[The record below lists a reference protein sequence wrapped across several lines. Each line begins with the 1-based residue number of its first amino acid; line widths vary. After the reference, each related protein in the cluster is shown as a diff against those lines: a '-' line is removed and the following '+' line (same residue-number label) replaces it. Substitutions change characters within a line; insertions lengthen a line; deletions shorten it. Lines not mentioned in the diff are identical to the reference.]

1 MPNTNRLSLKSLLTV
16 GSAIVL
22 VAVELLCVAL
32 AGGWALAGLFQL
44 GTTVEYIFMGLFT
57 LLALWAIV
65 AFARNALKVEP
76 IFGSDSRG

>member
-1 MPNTNRLSLKSLLTV
+1 MPNNNRLSPKSLLTV

-44 GTTVEYIFMGLFT
+44 GTTVEYIFMGIFT

-65 AFARNALKVEP
+65 AFSRNALKVEP

>member
-1 MPNTNRLSLKSLLTV
+1 MPNNNRLNPKSLLTV

-44 GTTVEYIFMGLFT
+44 GTTIEYAFMGLFS
-57 LLALWAIV
+57 LLALWGIV
-65 AFARNALKVEP
+65 TFSRNALKVEP
-76 IFGSDSRG
+76 IFGPDSHG